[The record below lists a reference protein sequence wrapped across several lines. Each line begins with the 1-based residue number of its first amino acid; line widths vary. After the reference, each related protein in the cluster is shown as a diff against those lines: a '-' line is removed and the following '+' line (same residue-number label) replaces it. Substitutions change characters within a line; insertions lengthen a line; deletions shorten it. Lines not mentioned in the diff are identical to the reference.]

1 VKATLNT
8 YLRYVKNLDFFEK
21 PDYDYLR
28 KVRRDLFRWM
38 SYIDDNEFYW
48 TKKTMSTPVGSPS
61 TNQAVEAKPLG
72 QPNRHQSGL
81 KKKIAEAFFL
91 FGLSSCY
98 ITIFHENREHPP
110 YIGFY
115 IFPLSLVKRAARAKR
130 KKKIFGRLENSRNNI
145 LICTGTFFGGS
156 VQD

>member
-1 VKATLNT
+1 LAKSKVLLPLRLCVKATLNT

-28 KVRRDLFRWM
+28 KVRRDLFGWM

-72 QPNRHQSGL
+72 QPNRHKSGL

-98 ITIFHENREHPP
+98 T
-110 YIGFY
+110 
-115 IFPLSLVKRAARAKR
+115 
-130 KKKIFGRLENSRNNI
+130 
-145 LICTGTFFGGS
+145 
-156 VQD
+156 